1 MTSGFFFLGSIDH
14 PPSRQN
20 PTDLKLIKP
29 PNTTTHRGITMIDAE
44 ELRYRAL
51 ETQGMLDEMEWLKE
65 QGEYSILTPVEH
77 RVVLGLI
84 MQVIKEV
91 GDYNIDFITK
101 MQDLLVLVGFSTDKV
116 MEIMTQHLN
125 PNSSLFNSPEIQ
137 GALSQNSDNS
147 YEYN

>member
-1 MTSGFFFLGSIDH
+1 
-14 PPSRQN
+14 
-20 PTDLKLIKP
+20 
-29 PNTTTHRGITMIDAE
+29 MIDAE

-101 MQDLLVLVGFSTDKV
+101 MQDLLVL
-116 MEIMTQHLN
+116 
-125 PNSSLFNSPEIQ
+125 
-137 GALSQNSDNS
+137 
-147 YEYN
+147 